1 MKTKRLIEL
10 GFDTSTAKRV
20 GCSRCQVMVIMGVPT
35 HEQGCPNQTYQC
47 KGCNNLVSRG
57 MRYCEDCR

>member
-20 GCSRCQVMVIMGVPT
+20 GCSQCQVMVVMGVPT
-35 HEQGCPNQTYQC
+35 HEQSCPNARQEC
-47 KGCNNLVSRG
+47 KGCNNIVPHG
-57 MRYCEDCR
+57 VRYCEDCQ